1 MAGRMKEFPG
11 NEPTARGD
19 RPEARGSAPVFNAPP
34 VVSWLAVFIIA
45 CHVVFLLLP
54 AGMQMRVSVYAG
66 LSPHD
71 FLTGGEGPLRRFAP
85 LVGHMLLHGG
95 WLHLAFNCM
104 WLMAFGAPVARRLG
118 ADLPYGAARA
128 SILFLLL
135 FTLSGVVGAL
145 FYVALHP
152 GDTTMLIGASGG
164 VSGLL
169 GGLVRFAFR
178 RPPAAPGD
186 VSGLFEKPVVAWTA
200 AVVGLNLA
208 MGVFGADLSGDGADI
223 AWEAHIG
230 GYFFG
235 LLTFPLFARRRR
247 GF

>member
-1 MAGRMKEFPG
+1 MAGRMNEFPG
-11 NEPTARGD
+11 NQPTVRVD
-19 RPEARGSAPVFNAPP
+19 RPETPSSGPVFIAPP

-45 CHVVFLLLP
+45 CFIVYLLLP
-54 AGMQMRVSVYAG
+54 ARLQFWVSYYGA
-66 LSPHD
+66 LSPHR
-71 FLTGGEGPLRRFAP
+71 FLAADVGPLRRLAP
-85 LVGHMLLHGG
+85 LVGHLLLHGG

-104 WLMAFGAPVARRLG
+104 WLMAFGAPVARRMG
-118 ADLPYGAARA
+118 AELPVGAVGA
-128 SILFLLL
+128 SIRFLLF
-135 FTLSGVVGAL
+135 FTLSGIAGAL

-169 GGLVRFAFR
+169 GGLVRVAFR
-178 RPPAAPGD
+178 QPPAAPGD
-186 VSGLFEKPVVAWTA
+186 VSGLFDKPVVAWTV
-200 AVVGLNLA
+200 AVVALNLA
-208 MGVFGADLSGDGADI
+208 LGVFGAGFSGGADI

-235 LLTFPLFARRRR
+235 LLTFPLFAGRRR

>member
-1 MAGRMKEFPG
+1 M
-11 NEPTARGD
+11 NEIPQNQPTARDDHPRRAAG
-19 RPEARGSAPVFNAPP
+19 GPVFNAPP

-45 CHVVFLLLP
+45 CHVVFILLP
-54 AGMQMRVSVYAG
+54 AGAQIRISAFAA
-66 LSPHD
+66 LSPRE
-71 FLTGGEGPLRRFAP
+71 FLTGEAGALQRMAP

-95 WLHLAFNCM
+95 WLHLGLNCV

-118 ADLPYGAARA
+118 AEFAAGAVRA
-128 SILFLLL
+128 SSLFLA
-135 FTLSGVVGAL
+135 FFILSGVAGAL

-152 GDTTMLIGASGG
+152 GDRTMLIGASGG

-178 RPPAAPGD
+178 PPGAPGD
-186 VSGLFEKPVVAWTA
+186 VSGLFDKPVIAWTL
-200 AVVGLNLA
+200 AVIGINLA
-208 MGVFGADLSGDGADI
+208 LGVFGAGPAGGGADI

-235 LLTFPLFARRRR
+235 LLTFPLFAGRRPA
-247 GF
+247 F